1 MPHRPLLFFV
11 VEHSLSDRDFERF
24 GLSELSSDFLVEVID
39 TSERVSRTPDQ
50 FDHGLRIHFA
60 PTPLD
65 IEFLIQRSFPRVI
78 ISNLGA
84 GKKRNAAFTAGRCM
98 GTLLVEF
105 QLGLTPGDLF
115 VARSILSKTLRRIRQ
130 APSSLDLFAS
140 LLRRLAHRDEFHER
154 AEFKIVGGRAAK
166 ELAQRSGMKTIDA
179 HSHDF
184 NLVMASKQFLPKS
197 NPSRPYAVYL
207 DQDMGFHPDY
217 EVSQLRVP
225 IKVSEFY
232 PNLLDYFDEFSR
244 ATGLEVVISPHPK
257 CDFSR
262 LNMRFP
268 NHRIASESTCETIR
282 SSACVLS
289 HNSTAVSF
297 AVAWGKPLVL
307 LADQRLIRSWE
318 GPFVLA
324 LAKTLEA
331 PIDFIDSSQK
341 SFGMPLSIHSEKYD
355 LYINQYMS
363 ELPHEERSTW
373 AIATRRLREE
383 LNARVV
389 GDRGI

>member
-39 TSERVSRTPDQ
+39 TSERVSRAPDQ
-50 FDHGLRIHFA
+50 FDHGLKIHVA
-60 PTPLD
+60 PTPSD
-65 IEFLIQRSFPRVI
+65 IEFLMQRSFPRIV
-78 ISNLGA
+78 ISNLGV
-84 GKKRNAAFTAGRCM
+84 GKKRNALFTAGRFM

-115 VARSILSKTLRRIRQ
+115 VSRSILSKTLRRIRQ

-140 LLRRLAHRDEFHER
+140 LLQRLAHREEFHEQ
-154 AEFKIVGGRAAK
+154 AEIKIVGGRAAK
-166 ELAQRSGMKTIDA
+166 ELAQKSGMKTIDA

-184 NLVMASKQFLPKS
+184 DLVMAFKQLPPKLNAS
-197 NPSRPYAVYL
+197 SPYAVYL

-225 IKVSEFY
+225 IRVSEFY
-232 PNLLDYFDEFSR
+232 PKLLDYFDEFSR
-244 ATGLEVVISPHPK
+244 ATGMEVVVSPHPK

-262 LNMRFP
+262 LKVRFP
-268 NHRIASESTCETIR
+268 NNRIASESTCETIR
-282 SSACVLS
+282 GSSCVLS

-297 AVAWGKPLVL
+297 AVAWAKPLVL
-307 LADQRLIRSWE
+307 LADRSLIRSWE

-331 PIDFIDSSQK
+331 PIDFIDASHK
-341 SFGMPLSIHSEKYD
+341 SFGMPLSIQSEKYD
-355 LYINQYMS
+355 LYVNEYMS
-363 ELPHEERSTW
+363 ELPHDGRSTW
-373 AIATRRLREE
+373 AIVTRRLREE
-383 LNARVV
+383 LNARVI